1 MVSTRGRMSCV
12 RLLTLLVLTMTL
24 TWGCSIGRTYIG
36 SEIRSDPGEKIQIGL
51 TNKSD
56 VLSVFGPPER
66 ITSQFDGDIFVYAYY
81 RKNSSK
87 FVIEEPYFTNLTIF
101 SYTRVQEKR
110 DHLVILFDKEGI
122 VKNYGYQR
130 GIKDLTPY

>member
-1 MVSTRGRMSCV
+1 
-12 RLLTLLVLTMTL
+12 MTL
-24 TWGCSIGRTYIG
+24 IWGCSIGRTYIG
-36 SEIRSDPGEKIQIGL
+36 SEIRSDPREKIQIGL

-56 VLSVFGPPER
+56 ILSIFGPPER

-101 SYTRVQEKR
+101 SYARIQEKK
-110 DHLVILFDKEGI
+110 DHLVILFDKDGV
-122 VKNYGYQR
+122 VKNYAYQR
-130 GIKDLTPY
+130 GIKELSPF

>member
-12 RLLTLLVLTMTL
+12 RLPAFSVLAMIL
-24 TWGCSIGRTYIG
+24 TWGCTIGRTYIG
-36 SEIRSDPGEKIQIGL
+36 SEIRSDPREKIQIGL

-56 VLSVFGPPER
+56 VLSLFGPPER

-101 SYTRVQEKR
+101 SYTRIQEKK
-110 DHLVILFDKEGI
+110 DQLVILFDKEGV

-130 GIKDLTPY
+130 GILELKPF

>member
-1 MVSTRGRMSCV
+1 MSCV
-12 RLLTLLVLTMTL
+12 RLPALLVLAMTL

-36 SEIRSDPGEKIQIGL
+36 SEIRSDPREKIQIGL

-56 VLSVFGPPER
+56 ILSIFGPPER

-101 SYTRVQEKR
+101 SYARIQEKK
-110 DHLVILFDKEGI
+110 DHLVILFDKDGV
-122 VKNYGYQR
+122 VKNYAYQR
-130 GIKDLTPY
+130 GIKELSPF